1 MYASYKASDYVE
13 EKQNQLESWIN
24 SFCDT
29 DGAINTGSENVNI
42 NGKPAARA
50 AVTLPPPPPPGAIP
64 EIPQGEPSWGDIAT
78 DLLESAAEKAVPL
91 AKAWGNAVITL
102 TESNAGFMDRVSAG
116 ASLLF
121 PAGPVLME
129 FATMVGGRGEIKK
142 DVDFPE
148 AGEDTALCDKENKP
162 PRIAQGSSNVFIN
175 NQPAARKGEVKDVKV
190 RGGLVIRP
198 RIEVVEA
205 DPEQESFSYYSWHI
219 GDYERKLQKNGLV
232 KFMPVM
238 LRSLPYLYRD
248 KHIRCDVAFV
258 PVSKPD
264 ENGYCGLG
272 ISNYAWRTIFESA
285 RTVIFEINE
294 HYPKLQG
301 VDGSHRVHLSE
312 ADYIVEGEHEPL
324 PVRSYRAPS
333 ETDIAIAKIVVN
345 EIPDGAV
352 LSLGVGGVPYTV
364 AKMLA
369 ESDKKDLGCHTG
381 TISDAFLE
389 LYQAGKLTNAHKE
402 LDTGLSAWNLAMGSQ
417 ELYDWLDAE
426 PQLFHPGDLDY
437 IHSVERISKFSNVI
451 SINGGVQL
459 DLMGQ
464 ENAESTGTRQ
474 LSGVGGQMDFLEGA
488 YRSKGGKGFICIN
501 SSRVTKDGERK
512 SNIVAA
518 IPSGSTVSAP
528 RTMIQHVA
536 TECGIAVLSGKS
548 LRERAEA
555 MAAIAHPD
563 FREKLMKYARENF
576 R

>member
-1 MYASYKASDYVE
+1 MSNNYAGKFVSAETAVKAVQPGDWVDYG
-13 EKQNQLESWIN
+13 
-24 SFCDT
+24 F
-29 DGAINTGSENVNI
+29 GAGFPELLDRAL
-42 NGKPAARA
+42 AARRD
-50 AVTLPPPPPPGAIP
+50 
-64 EIPQGEPSWGDIAT
+64 E
-78 DLLESAAEKAVPL
+78 
-91 AKAWGNAVITL
+91 L
-102 TESNAGFMDRVSAG
+102 T
-116 ASLLF
+116 
-121 PAGPVLME
+121 
-129 FATMVGGRGEIKK
+129 
-142 DVDFPE
+142 
-148 AGEDTALCDKENKP
+148 
-162 PRIAQGSSNVFIN
+162 
-175 NQPAARKGEVKDVKV
+175 DVKI

-198 RIEVVEA
+198 RIEVVES
-205 DPEQESFSYYSWHI
+205 DPVQKAFSYYSWHI
-219 GDYERKLQKNGLV
+219 GDYERKLQTRGLC
-232 KFMPVM
+232 KFMPMM
-238 LRSLPYLYRD
+238 LRSLPEMYRH
-248 KHIRCDVAFV
+248 HIRVDVAFV
-258 PVSKPD
+258 PVSRPD
-264 ENGYCGLG
+264 ADGCCGLG
-272 ISNYAWRTIFESA
+272 ISNYAWRTIFENA

-294 HYPKLQG
+294 RLPRLQG

-312 ADYIVEGEHEPL
+312 ADFIVEGEHEPL

-437 IHSVERISKFSNVI
+437 IHSVERISKLSNVI

-512 SNIVAA
+512 SNILAT
-518 IPSGSTVSAP
+518 IPGGSTISAP
-528 RTMIQHVA
+528 RTMIQYVA
-536 TECGIAVLSGKS
+536 TEYGIASLSGKT

-555 MAAIAHPD
+555 MASIAHPD
-563 FREKLMKYARENF
+563 FREELMKYARENF
-576 R
+576 K